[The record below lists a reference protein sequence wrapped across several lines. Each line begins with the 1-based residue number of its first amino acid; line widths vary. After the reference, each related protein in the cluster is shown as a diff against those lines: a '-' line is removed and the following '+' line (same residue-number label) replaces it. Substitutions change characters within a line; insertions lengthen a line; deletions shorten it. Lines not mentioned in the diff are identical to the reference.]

1 MKNKRRLTAMLL
13 AGCLTVSSVPVAFA
27 EDAPVQQQEQ
37 TTLTPEQ
44 QQEQVFALADQ
55 AREDSKAAAPTE
67 GTCGENA
74 SWKLEGGTLTISGTG
89 EMSNYGSNDAP
100 WYDSRSS
107 ITKVVIEDGITS
119 IGNYAFYGCS
129 NLSSVTIPDSVTSI
143 GQNAFEDCSSL
154 SSVTI
159 PTNVT
164 SIGENAFDSSGLSE
178 IYFTGDA
185 PTIGDNVF
193 YGVTATAY
201 YPQDASGW
209 ENAIRNQYGGKI
221 TWKTK
226 DYGAQEET
234 RKGTCGENVF
244 WELKDGTLTISG
256 KGEMKDYGAQEDVP
270 WYSSI
275 DSIKKVVI
283 GADVSTIGDFSLY
296 GCKNLKS
303 VEMSGIVIIGR
314 FAFSQCTALD
324 NITIPNATVEI
335 KEGAFYHTGL
345 TTIEL
350 PNSVENV
357 GKSAFEA
364 CPVNKIKLSDHLP
377 EISQYMFA
385 DCESITDIAIP
396 DSVSTINRSAF
407 SGCSNLRKIV
417 MGSSIS
423 YLLSDQWGAAS
434 PFNGCGKLS
443 EIYFTGDA
451 PDIEDT
457 VFNKITATAYYPQN
471 AYGWENVIQ
480 EQYGGTITWTPWTPE
495 ETPGETPETDGNLIT
510 INDTWNQK
518 NFGTEIPVFFHE
530 KLFGVTQGSVM
541 YKEDNGTGGHCY
553 GMVATAISTWNKL
566 PAVKTYNSNYTALNQ
581 VEFGDRSSK
590 TNLNAVQFINYAQL
604 SQMLP
609 SIRMEKSRNED
620 NLQGLCDAVR
630 NYLDKK
636 EDAVHISVN
645 GDAGGMSGGHA
656 LLALNMEDKDN
667 ESIIKVY
674 DCNYPGTERE
684 LHLKKDKDGN
694 FTGWYYDIGHKWNQ
708 RWSDSNGFISYT
720 TQAKNLYRDLKR
732 RGIVEESTS
741 KAQAASAQASEADI
755 DSEYKYLITA
765 NTDTLTVKDGQYT
778 IKTDGVQS
786 DNTEVLLPIGNG
798 VSPLPDQEEEIDKKS
813 VYNKF
818 WAKTNENMT
827 FSDIQDDSEITVAG
841 EKEGVTAAVPANATV
856 SVQVPE
862 ENQAEQKVQISS
874 EANKTVSIEYFGENT
889 NKELESVTVAGSS
902 GGDVESSM
910 IANKVNISGVTD
922 LKITKDDKTVSIDDL
937 DQKSDY
943 QISSDN
949 GDISVKQD
957 SDGDGKY
964 ETDIVKPTP
973 DPKPTTPVTEIFSDI
988 YPTAWYIDYVQ
999 FVYDN
1004 GLMTGTSKTT
1014 FEPETTLSRAMVA
1027 QVLYN
1032 YDKRVDSP
1040 YRATN
1045 GMQFKD
1051 VSKNDWYYE
1060 AIQWAS
1066 ANSIAS
1072 GVGNGYFEPNSPVT
1086 REQVAQFLYNYNG
1099 RPNVSGSLPFSDAD
1113 KVSGWAKNAMLWAY
1127 QNKIINGTT
1136 SSDGGLL
1143 LDPQGGATRAQ
1154 AAAILTNYMKN
1165 MM

>member
-1 MKNKRRLTAMLL
+1 MKLRKRLVSLVLAFGML
-13 AGCLTVSSVPVAFA
+13 AACLPTAFA
-27 EDAPVQQQEQ
+27 EENPPQQN
-37 TTLTPEQ
+37 LTQ
-44 QQEQVFALADQ
+44 SDQ
-55 AREDSKAAAPTE
+55 KAAAPTE
-67 GTCGENA
+67 GTCGEKVT
-74 SWKLEGGTLTISGTG
+74 WKLAGGILTISGEG
-89 EMSNYGSNDAP
+89 EMNNYGYNDNDSMP
-100 WYDSRSS
+100 WKDSAAA
-107 ITKVVIEDGITS
+107 ITKIVVESGVTTVGD
-119 IGNYAFYGCS
+119 YAFYGCNNLIQVSLPDGLTCIGKSAFYGESSLAEIKIPSSVNEIGQYAFNNCTSISYIDIPDGITSVNSSTFSGCS
-129 NLSSVTIPDSVTSI
+129 NLRSVTIPDSVVTIFSGAFQSCTALSSVSI
-143 GQNAFEDCSSL
+143 PNSVINIYNNAFTNCTSLKEVEIPDSIRHIYDGAFAGCINLQSIRLSEQLSEISAEVFEGCSSL
-154 SSVTI
+154 KEITI
-159 PTNVT
+159 PDNVT
-164 SIGENAFDSSGLSE
+164 TIKNNAFRACTKLEKIIVGKSVNSVVGQDSISCYPFYECKNLSE

-185 PTIGDNVF
+185 PHFENYTF
-193 YGVTATAY
+193 YTVTTTAY
-201 YPQDASGW
+201 YPRNASGW
-209 ENAIRNQYGGKI
+209 EDVIQNQYGG
-221 TWKTK
+221 
-226 DYGAQEET
+226 
-234 RKGTCGENVF
+234 N
-244 WELKDGTLTISG
+244 
-256 KGEMKDYGAQEDVP
+256 
-270 WYSSI
+270 
-275 DSIKKVVI
+275 
-283 GADVSTIGDFSLY
+283 
-296 GCKNLKS
+296 
-303 VEMSGIVIIGR
+303 
-314 FAFSQCTALD
+314 
-324 NITIPNATVEI
+324 
-335 KEGAFYHTGL
+335 
-345 TTIEL
+345 
-350 PNSVENV
+350 
-357 GKSAFEA
+357 
-364 CPVNKIKLSDHLP
+364 
-377 EISQYMFA
+377 
-385 DCESITDIAIP
+385 
-396 DSVSTINRSAF
+396 
-407 SGCSNLRKIV
+407 
-417 MGSSIS
+417 
-423 YLLSDQWGAAS
+423 
-434 PFNGCGKLS
+434 
-443 EIYFTGDA
+443 
-451 PDIEDT
+451 
-457 VFNKITATAYYPQN
+457 
-471 AYGWENVIQ
+471 
-480 EQYGGTITWTPWTPE
+480 ITWTPW
-495 ETPGETPETDGNLIT
+495 TPGETPETDGNLIT

-609 SIRMEKSRNED
+609 SITMEKSRNKD

-645 GDAGGMSGGHA
+645 GDAGGISGGHA

-674 DCNYPGTERE
+674 DCNYPVTERE

-694 FTGWYYDIGHKWNQ
+694 FTGWYYDIGHKWIQ

-798 VSPLPDQEEEIDKKS
+798 VSPVPDQEEAPDKKD
-813 VYNKF
+813 VYNAF
-818 WAKTNENMT
+818 WAKTNQAVT
-827 FSDIQDDSEITVAG
+827 FSDIQDDSDITVAG
-841 EKEGVTAAVPANATV
+841 SKEGVTASVPANATV
-856 SVQVPE
+856 SVDVPADS
-862 ENQAEQKVQISS
+862 NAEQKVQVSS
-874 EANKTVSIEYFGENT
+874 SANKTVGIEYFGEKNS
-889 NKELESVTVAGSS
+889 ELASVTVAGTSN
-902 GGDVESSM
+902 GEVTSSM
-910 IANKVNISGVTD
+910 KDNAINISGVKDLNITD
-922 LKITKDDKTVSIDDL
+922 TNGDVTSVDDLNDKTS
-937 DQKSDY
+937 Y
-943 QISSDN
+943 QITEEQN
-949 GDISVKQD
+949 GLSVKQD

-964 ETDIVKPTP
+964 ETDIVKPNP
-973 DPKPTTPVTEIFSDI
+973 EPKPTTPVTEIFSDI
-988 YPTAWYIDYVQ
+988 YPSAWYIDYVQ

-1014 FEPETTLSRAMVA
+1014 FAPEVTLSRAMVA

-1045 GMQFKD
+1045 GKTFKD
-1051 VSKNDWYYE
+1051 VSKNDWFYE

-1066 ANSIAS
+1066 ANGIAS

-1099 RPNVSGSLPFSDAD
+1099 RPSVSGNLPFSDAD

-1136 SSDGGLL
+1136 SPDGGLL

-1154 AAAILTNYMKN
+1154 AAAILTNYMRN

>member
-1 MKNKRRLTAMLL
+1 MKLRKRLVSLVLAFGML
-13 AGCLTVSSVPVAFA
+13 ASCLPTAFA
-27 EDAPVQQQEQ
+27 EENPPQQN
-37 TTLTPEQ
+37 LTQ
-44 QQEQVFALADQ
+44 SDQ
-55 AREDSKAAAPTE
+55 KAAAPTE
-67 GTCGENA
+67 GTCGENVT
-74 SWKLEGGTLTISGTG
+74 WKLAGGTLTISGEG
-89 EMSNYGSNDAP
+89 EMTDYTNSGNVP
-100 WYDSRSS
+100 WKDSRDAITRVVVESGVTTVGEQAFYS
-107 ITKVVIEDGITS
+107 CKNLTKVSLPDGLTCIGKGAFDQDTS
-119 IGNYAFYGCS
+119 LTEIKIPSSVNEIGEYAFEACESLSYIDIPNGVTILHRLLLAGCS
-129 NLSSVTIPDSVTSI
+129 NLRSVTIPDSVVTISSGAFQSCTALSSVSI
-143 GQNAFEDCSSL
+143 PNSVINIYNNAFTNCTSLKEVEIPDSVRHIYDGAFAGCINLQSIRLSEQLSEISAEVFKGCSSL
-154 SSVTI
+154 KEITI
-159 PTNVT
+159 PDNVT
-164 SIGENAFDSSGLSE
+164 TIKNNAFRACTKLEKIIVGKSVNSIVGQDSISCYPFYECKNLSE

-185 PTIGDNVF
+185 PNFEEYSF

-201 YPQDASGW
+201 YPRNASGW
-209 ENAIRNQYGGKI
+209 EDVIQNQY
-221 TWKTK
+221 
-226 DYGAQEET
+226 
-234 RKGTCGENVF
+234 R
-244 WELKDGTLTISG
+244 
-256 KGEMKDYGAQEDVP
+256 
-270 WYSSI
+270 
-275 DSIKKVVI
+275 
-283 GADVSTIGDFSLY
+283 
-296 GCKNLKS
+296 
-303 VEMSGIVIIGR
+303 
-314 FAFSQCTALD
+314 
-324 NITIPNATVEI
+324 
-335 KEGAFYHTGL
+335 
-345 TTIEL
+345 
-350 PNSVENV
+350 
-357 GKSAFEA
+357 
-364 CPVNKIKLSDHLP
+364 
-377 EISQYMFA
+377 
-385 DCESITDIAIP
+385 
-396 DSVSTINRSAF
+396 
-407 SGCSNLRKIV
+407 
-417 MGSSIS
+417 
-423 YLLSDQWGAAS
+423 
-434 PFNGCGKLS
+434 
-443 EIYFTGDA
+443 
-451 PDIEDT
+451 
-457 VFNKITATAYYPQN
+457 
-471 AYGWENVIQ
+471 
-480 EQYGGTITWTPWTPE
+480 GTITWAPW
-495 ETPGETPETDGNLIT
+495 TPGETPEPTDGLIT

-609 SIRMEKSRNED
+609 SITMEKSRNKD

-645 GDAGGMSGGHA
+645 GDAGGISGGHA
-656 LLALNMEDKDN
+656 LLALNIEDKDN

-694 FTGWYYDIGHKWNQ
+694 FTGWYYDIGHKWIQ

-765 NTDTLTVKDGQYT
+765 NTDSITVKDGKYT
-778 IKTDGVQS
+778 IKTNGTES
-786 DNTEVLLPIGNG
+786 DNTDILLPIGNG
-798 VSPLPDQEEEIDKKS
+798 VSPVPDQEEAPDKKD
-813 VYNKF
+813 VYNAF
-818 WAKTNENMT
+818 WAKTNQAVT
-827 FSDIQDDSEITVAG
+827 FSDIQDDSDITVAG
-841 EKEGVTAAVPANATV
+841 SKEGVTASVPANATV
-856 SVQVPE
+856 SVDVPADS
-862 ENQAEQKVQISS
+862 NAEQKVQVSS
-874 EANKTVSIEYFGENT
+874 SANETVGIEYFGEKNS
-889 NKELESVTVAGSS
+889 ELASVTVAGTSN
-902 GGDVESSM
+902 GEVTSSM
-910 IANKVNISGVTD
+910 KDNAINISGVKDLNITD
-922 LKITKDDKTVSIDDL
+922 TNGDVTSVDDLNDKTS
-937 DQKSDY
+937 Y
-943 QISSDN
+943 QITEEQN
-949 GDISVKQD
+949 GLSVKQD

-964 ETDIVKPTP
+964 ETDIVKPNP
-973 DPKPTTPVTEIFSDI
+973 EPKPTTPVTEIFSDI
-988 YPTAWYIDYVQ
+988 YPSAWYIDYVQ

-1014 FEPETTLSRAMVA
+1014 FAPEVTLSRAMVA

-1045 GMQFKD
+1045 GKTFKD
-1051 VSKNDWYYE
+1051 VSKNDWFYE

-1066 ANSIAS
+1066 ANGIAS

-1099 RPNVSGSLPFSDAD
+1099 RPSVSGNLPFSDAD

-1136 SSDGGLL
+1136 SPDGGLL

>member
-13 AGCLTVSSVPVAFA
+13 AGCLAVSSVPVAFA
-27 EDAPVQQQEQ
+27 EDAPEQQQEQ

-89 EMSNYGSNDAP
+89 EMKDYSSTNNTYDP
-100 WYDSRSS
+100 WYESRSS
-107 ITKVVIEDGITS
+107 ITKVVVEQGITS
-119 IGNYAFYGCS
+119 IGNYAFYQCS
-129 NLSSVTIPDSVTSI
+129 NLTQVSLPDSLESIGQDTFYSCSSLKEINIPNHVNVIKAYAFEYCSSLLQIDIPSGITEISGSTFQSCSSLKYVTIPDSVVTI
-143 GQNAFEDCSSL
+143 GNGAFKYCNALKDVTIPDSVVRIGGNAFESCKSL
-154 SSVTI
+154 ATVAIPNSVVNIDYYAFNNCMNVKEVELADSVVNLGEKAFSGCTSLKSIRLSEQLSAINNETFNGCKNLTNIIIPDNVATI
-159 PTNVT
+159 GQYAFQNSGLKQITLGAALT
-164 SIGENAFDSSGLSE
+164 SISRMAFYQSDLSE

-185 PTIGDNVF
+185 PF
-193 YGVTATAY
+193 
-201 YPQDASGW
+201 
-209 ENAIRNQYGGKI
+209 
-221 TWKTK
+221 
-226 DYGAQEET
+226 
-234 RKGTCGENVF
+234 
-244 WELKDGTLTISG
+244 
-256 KGEMKDYGAQEDVP
+256 
-270 WYSSI
+270 I
-275 DSIKKVVI
+275 DS
-283 GADVSTIGDFSLY
+283 
-296 GCKNLKS
+296 
-303 VEMSGIVIIGR
+303 
-314 FAFSQCTALD
+314 
-324 NITIPNATVEI
+324 
-335 KEGAFYHTGL
+335 EGFWA
-345 TTIEL
+345 
-350 PNSVENV
+350 
-357 GKSAFEA
+357 
-364 CPVNKIKLSDHLP
+364 
-377 EISQYMFA
+377 
-385 DCESITDIAIP
+385 
-396 DSVSTINRSAF
+396 
-407 SGCSNLRKIV
+407 
-417 MGSSIS
+417 
-423 YLLSDQWGAAS
+423 
-434 PFNGCGKLS
+434 
-443 EIYFTGDA
+443 
-451 PDIEDT
+451 
-457 VFNKITATAYYPQN
+457 ITATAYYPRN
-471 AYGWENVIQ
+471 ASGWEDVIQ
-480 EQYGGTITWTPWTPE
+480 KQYSGNITWTPWI
-495 ETPGETPETDGNLIT
+495 PGETPETDGNLIT

-518 NFGTEIPVFFHE
+518 NFSTEIPIFFHE

-541 YKEDNGTGGHCY
+541 YKKNNGTGGHCY

-590 TNLNAVQFINYAQL
+590 TNLNAVQFINYAHL

-609 SIRMEKSRNED
+609 SRTMEKSRNED

-636 EDAVHISVN
+636 EDAVQISVS
-645 GDAGGMSGGHA
+645 GDAGGVSGGHA
-656 LLALNMEDKDN
+656 LLALNIEDKDN

-674 DCNYPGTERE
+674 DCNYPGKERE

-694 FTGWYYDIGHKWNQ
+694 FTGWYYDMELKWIA
-708 RWSDSNGFISYT
+708 RWSDSNGSISYS

-856 SVQVPE
+856 SVQVPA
-862 ENQAEQKVQISS
+862 ENQTEQKVQISS
-874 EANKTVSIEYFGENT
+874 EANETISIEYFGENT

-902 GGDVESSM
+902 GGNVESSM
-910 IANKVNISGVTD
+910 VANKVNISGVTD
-922 LKITKDDKTVSIDDL
+922 LKITKDDRTVSIDDL

-1004 GLMTGTSKTT
+1004 GLMNGTSETT

-1027 QVLYN
+1027 QILYN
-1032 YDKRVDSP
+1032 
-1040 YRATN
+1040 RA
-1045 GMQFKD
+1045 GKPD
-1051 VSKNDWYYE
+1051 VSGEAKFNDVPKDQWYYQ
-1060 AIQWAS
+1060 AVQWAGEQGIV
-1066 ANSIAS
+1066 N
-1072 GVGNGYFEPNSPVT
+1072 GVGDGKFAPQADVT
-1086 REQVAQFLYNYNG
+1086 REQLAMMLYNAQG
-1099 RPNVSGSLPFSDAD
+1099 KPETDGSLSGFEDTNTISDWAVNAV
-1113 KVSGWAKNAMLWAY
+1113 KWAVSE
-1127 QNKIINGTT
+1127 KIINGSKENGKLYINPT
-1136 SSDGGLL
+1136 GN
-1143 LDPQGGATRAQ
+1143 ATRAE
-1154 AAAILTNYMKN
+1154 AATMFTRYDQEFD
-1165 MM
+1165 